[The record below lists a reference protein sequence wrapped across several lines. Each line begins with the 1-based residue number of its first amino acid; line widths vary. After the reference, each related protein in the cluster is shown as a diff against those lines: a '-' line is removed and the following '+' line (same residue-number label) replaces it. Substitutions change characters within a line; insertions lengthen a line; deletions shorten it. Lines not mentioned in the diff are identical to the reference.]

1 MANALFAKA
10 KESFISQ
17 NPSIDMD
24 TDNIKA
30 VGIDEGTDTPVP
42 ATDQFLSDL
51 AGGARIF
58 TTANL
63 SSKTVTGG
71 VFDAAD
77 ETVTGVSGASVES
90 IVGYKDTGTASTSPL
105 VWYDN
110 VATGLP
116 FTPNGGDVTIQWD
129 NGASKIF
136 AI

>member
-24 TDNIKA
+24 TDDIKV
-30 VGIDEGTDTPVP
+30 VGVDHGTDTPLP
-42 ATDQFLSDL
+42 ATDQFLSDIT
-51 AGGARIF
+51 AGARIF
-58 TTANL
+58 TSGNL
-63 SSKTVTGG
+63 ASKTVTGG

-77 ETVTGVSGASVES
+77 ITITAVTGASVES
-90 IVGYKDTGTASTSPL
+90 LVIYKDTTVAGTSPL
-105 VWYDN
+105 VAFIDT
-110 VATGLP
+110 ATGLP
-116 FTPNGGDVTIQWD
+116 FTPNGGDLTIQWD

>member
-24 TDNIKA
+24 TDDIKV
-30 VGIDEGTDTPVP
+30 VGVDHADDTPVP
-42 ATDQFLSDL
+42 ATDQFLSDIL
-51 AGGARIF
+51 AAARVM

-77 ETVTGVSGASVES
+77 ETTSGVTGDVFES
-90 IVGYKDTGTASTSPL
+90 LVIYKDTTVEATSPL
-105 VWYDN
+105 IAFIDTG
-110 VATGLP
+110 TGLP
-116 FTPNGGDVTIQWD
+116 FTPNGGSVTIAWD
-129 NGASKIF
+129 AGASKIF
-136 AI
+136 AL